1 LQLLDISSRCAARR
15 TLDPQWQSDC
25 HTKGLYSVD
34 PRKTPCLEREFTG
47 CPAVHGQPLQ
57 QAGSEQGPRQQP
69 VKNVPAHGIPDCMPN
84 VNMLQVIQ
92 VDIQQVDPLECGQLL
107 LEGSN
112 EIECTT
118 VQGKRLIKS
127 AICK

>member
-1 LQLLDISSRCAARR
+1 
-15 TLDPQWQSDC
+15 
-25 HTKGLYSVD
+25 
-34 PRKTPCLEREFTG
+34 
-47 CPAVHGQPLQ
+47 
-57 QAGSEQGPRQQP
+57 
-69 VKNVPAHGIPDCMPN
+69 MPN

-127 AICK
+127 AICKYEIRFRYR

>member
-1 LQLLDISSRCAARR
+1 
-15 TLDPQWQSDC
+15 
-25 HTKGLYSVD
+25 
-34 PRKTPCLEREFTG
+34 
-47 CPAVHGQPLQ
+47 
-57 QAGSEQGPRQQP
+57 
-69 VKNVPAHGIPDCMPN
+69 MPN